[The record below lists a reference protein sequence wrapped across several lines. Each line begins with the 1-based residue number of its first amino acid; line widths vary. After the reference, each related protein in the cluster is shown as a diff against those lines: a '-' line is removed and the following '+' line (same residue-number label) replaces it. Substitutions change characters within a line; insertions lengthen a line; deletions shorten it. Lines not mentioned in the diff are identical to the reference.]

1 MHRARPLPS
10 FARTLTPA
18 FHFTLQEKLLKKLLP
33 NGHKVLIFSQMTAM
47 LDLLD
52 AYFDERKIGCCRIDG
67 SVSWQDRQAAMK
79 RYDESRSDRC
89 CRCRCCRCRSSPNG
103 GRGQGWWVNT
113 NGSMA
118 MVTLGS
124 SFPTPQEEYP
134 RRVHPAHPAKRGE
147 PTRG

>member
-1 MHRARPLPS
+1 MVVTRSPPVSARALSPRSLVRS

-79 RYDESRSDRC
+79 RYDDAI
-89 CRCRCCRCRSSPNG
+89 
-103 GRGQGWWVNT
+103 VI
-113 NGSMA
+113 
-118 MVTLGS
+118 VVVVVVVVVVLV
-124 SFPTPQEEYP
+124 
-134 RRVHPAHPAKRGE
+134 VHPTAGVVRG
-147 PTRG
+147 GG